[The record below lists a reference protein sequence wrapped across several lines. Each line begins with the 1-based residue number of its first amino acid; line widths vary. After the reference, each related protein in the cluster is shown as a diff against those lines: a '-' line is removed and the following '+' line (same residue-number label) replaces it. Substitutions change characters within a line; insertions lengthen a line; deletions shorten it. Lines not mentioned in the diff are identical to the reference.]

1 MKKIVICVCIIVVVL
16 LVLIG
21 FKVYKSMTTVNDFSE
36 NNVSLE
42 EQATLDELNTNSNEE
57 NTVEQET
64 VHKDGKVIA
73 SNGVEFDEEDLKSKI
88 GIYLIFDNFMND
100 YFVPEQ
106 NNENA
111 NIVDYSNEAKVFI
124 GSALVSSKNPER
136 SSFPTEEQVRKA
148 IEEYCGE
155 HYEKF
160 IDTTEYWMA
169 FDGENAYTY
178 VQAGDYDPTGYCN
191 SIESITEQDGKYI
204 VTFIYSRPSDSDFMD
219 GTLDQV
225 QKYRKSMT
233 FIYHEDAK
241 YTNYQLTELS
251 FLQGEEIK

>member
-1 MKKIVICVCIIVVVL
+1 MKKIVICVCIIVVCL
-16 LVLIG
+16 LAFVG
-21 FKVYKSMTTVNDFSE
+21 FKLYKSSTTTNNTSDNVQE
-36 NNVSLE
+36 NTE
-42 EQATLDELNTNSNEE
+42 EAIIDSNENSKE
-57 NTVEQET
+57 LVY
-64 VHKDGKVIA
+64 KDGKFIT
-73 SNGVEFDEEDLKSKI
+73 SNGTEIDEKDLKNKI
-88 GIYLIFDNFMND
+88 GIYLIYDNFMND

-124 GSALVSSKNPER
+124 GTYLVGESDPDRTNKI
-136 SSFPTEEQVRKA
+136 TEEEVRKA

-169 FDGENAYTY
+169 FDGDNAYEY
-178 VQAGDYDPTGYCN
+178 VQDGDYDPIGYCN
-191 SIESITEQDGKYI
+191 EIESIVEQDGKYI

-219 GTLDQV
+219 GKEDQV

-251 FLQGEEIK
+251 FLQGEEVK

>member
-1 MKKIVICVCIIVVVL
+1 MKKVIICVCIVVVIL
-16 LVLIG
+16 ALIG
-21 FKVYKSMTTVNDFSE
+21 FKVFNSMRTVNIPEDNSVAVE
-36 NNVSLE
+36 EQESLE
-42 EQATLDELNTNSNEE
+42 DKISNSNEE
-57 NTVEQET
+57 NAVVQET
-64 VHKDGKVIA
+64 VHKDGKIIA

-88 GIYLIFDNFMND
+88 GIYLIYDNFMND

-155 HYEKF
+155 HYERF

-169 FDGENAYTY
+169 FDGDNAYEF

-191 SIESITEQDGKYI
+191 SIESITEQDGKYT
-204 VTFIYSRPSDSDFMD
+204 VTFIYSRPNEGDFID
-219 GTLDQV
+219 GTVDQV

-233 FIYHEDAK
+233 FIYHDDAK

-251 FLQGEEIK
+251 FLQGEEV

>member
-1 MKKIVICVCIIVVVL
+1 MKKVIICVCIVVVIL
-16 LVLIG
+16 ALIG
-21 FKVYKSMTTVNDFSE
+21 FKVFNSMRTVNIPEDNSVAVE
-36 NNVSLE
+36 EQESLE
-42 EQATLDELNTNSNEE
+42 DKISNSNEE
-57 NTVEQET
+57 NAVVQET
-64 VHKDGKVIA
+64 VHKDGKIIA

-88 GIYLIFDNFMND
+88 GIYLIYDNFMND

-155 HYEKF
+155 HYERF

-169 FDGENAYTY
+169 FDGDNAYEF

-191 SIESITEQDGKYI
+191 SIESITEQGGKYT
-204 VTFIYSRPSDSDFMD
+204 VTFIYSRPSDSDFID
-219 GTLDQV
+219 ETVDQV

-233 FIYHEDAK
+233 FIYHDDAK

-251 FLQGEEIK
+251 FLQGEEV

>member
-1 MKKIVICVCIIVVVL
+1 MKKVIICVCIVVVIL
-16 LVLIG
+16 ALIG
-21 FKVYKSMTTVNDFSE
+21 FKVFNSMRTVNIPEDNSVAVE
-36 NNVSLE
+36 EQESLE
-42 EQATLDELNTNSNEE
+42 DKISNSNEE
-57 NTVEQET
+57 NAVVQET
-64 VHKDGKVIA
+64 VHKDGKIIA

-88 GIYLIFDNFMND
+88 GIYLIYDNFMND

-155 HYEKF
+155 HYERF

-169 FDGENAYTY
+169 FDGDNAYEF

-191 SIESITEQDGKYI
+191 SIESITEQDGKYT
-204 VTFIYSRPSDSDFMD
+204 VTFIYSRPSDSDFID
-219 GTLDQV
+219 ETVDQV

-233 FIYHEDAK
+233 FIYHDDAK

-251 FLQGEEIK
+251 FLQGEEV

>member
-1 MKKIVICVCIIVVVL
+1 MKKVIICVCIVVVIL
-16 LVLIG
+16 ALIG
-21 FKVYKSMTTVNDFSE
+21 FKVFNSMRTVNIPEDNSVAVEEPESSE
-36 NNVSLE
+36 DTTS
-42 EQATLDELNTNSNEE
+42 NSNGE
-57 NTVEQET
+57 NAVVQET
-64 VHKDGKVIA
+64 VHKDGKIIA

-88 GIYLIFDNFMND
+88 GIYLIYDNFMND

-124 GSALVSSKNPER
+124 GSSLVGSSNLDSNDKI
-136 SSFPTEEQVRKA
+136 TEEQVRKA

-169 FDGENAYTY
+169 FDGDNAYEF
-178 VQAGDYDPTGYCN
+178 VQAGDYDPIGYCN
-191 SIESITEQDGKYI
+191 SIESITEQDGKYT
-204 VTFIYSRPSDSDFMD
+204 VTFIYSRPSDGDFMD
-219 GTLDQV
+219 GIVDQV

-233 FIYHEDAK
+233 FIYHDDAK

-251 FLQGEEIK
+251 FLQGEEI